1 MHQLVLPVELRAT
14 VLRSL
19 HDDLGHLGIDRTLD
33 LVRSQFYWPKMSAD
47 VEQKI
52 KTCERCVRR
61 KTPPERAAPMLNIV
75 ASRPL
80 ELVCMD
86 TSCSCQPR
94 GKEGILHHETTGE
107 RKEAFLQKKRSRDM
121 SCEAHSSRS

>member
-19 HDDLGHLGIDRTLD
+19 HDDLGHFGIDQNLD
-33 LVRSQFYWPKMSAD
+33 LLRSWFYWPKMSAD

-52 KTCERCVRR
+52 KTCERCVHR
-61 KTPPERAAPMLNIV
+61 KTPLERAAPALNIV

-86 TSCSCQPR
+86 
-94 GKEGILHHETTGE
+94 
-107 RKEAFLQKKRSRDM
+107 FLSLEPDQSNTKDIS
-121 SCEAHSSRS
+121 AN